1 MRFFVFIEIEYFY
14 CMNYR
19 HSYLIRI
26 QYLGFRLHGWQKQP
40 NLKTVHFILDKT
52 LKFVFKGVRF
62 KSVGVG
68 RTDAKVSSV
77 DYPFQLFIDEAV
89 ENTPFLE
96 SFNKNSPADIRA
108 CSVEEIS
115 DHKFN
120 IIQSPKIKEYHYY
133 FSAQGKNHPYAAA
146 FLIDFG
152 KLNID
157 LMKKGALLFS
167 GTHYFGLYCTKPSK
181 DSVLTRTIKS
191 CEILEN
197 NILTANFFP
206 EESFVLKVKGQG
218 FLRYQIRLMMG
229 ALVELGRGNITLDD
243 IRESLVE
250 KQEKKETL
258 ATIAPGSGLHLYNV
272 EFLT

>member
-1 MRFFVFIEIEYFY
+1 
-14 CMNYR
+14 MNYK
-19 HSYLIRI
+19 HSYLVRI

-52 LKFVFKGVRF
+52 LKFVFKGIRC

-68 RTDAKVSSV
+68 RTDAKVSST
-77 DYPFQLFIDEAV
+77 DYPFRLFIDEPVDNAS
-89 ENTPFLE
+89 FLS

-108 CSVEEIS
+108 LSIEEIS
-115 DHKFN
+115 DEEFN

-133 FSAQGKNHPYAAA
+133 FSTAGKNHPYAAP

-152 KLNID
+152 RLNVEE
-157 LMKKGALLFS
+157 MKKGAQLFS

-181 DSVLTRTIKS
+181 DTVLMRTIDS
-191 CEILEN
+191 CEIVEN

-206 EESFVLKVKGQG
+206 EESFVLKVCGKG

-229 ALVELGRGNITLDD
+229 ALVELGRGNLSLND
-243 IRESLVE
+243 IEESLIE
-250 KQEKKETL
+250 KIDRKDTL
-258 ATIAPGSGLHLYNV
+258 ANIAPGSGLHLYNV
-272 EFLT
+272 EFLS

>member
-1 MRFFVFIEIEYFY
+1 
-14 CMNYR
+14 MNYK

-40 NLKTVHFILDKT
+40 NIKTVHFVLDKT
-52 LKFVFKGVRF
+52 LKFVFNGIRF

-77 DYPFQLFIDEAV
+77 GYPFQLFIDEPV
-89 ENTPFLE
+89 DDKLFLK

-108 CSVEEIS
+108 LSVEEITDTS
-115 DHKFN
+115 FN
-120 IIQSPKIKEYHYY
+120 IIQSPKVKEYHYY
-133 FSAQGKNHPYAAA
+133 FSASGKNHPYAAP

-157 LMKKGALLFS
+157 EMKEGAALFI

-181 DSVLTRTIKS
+181 DALLTRTIEG
-191 CEILEN
+191 CEIVKN
-197 NILTANFFP
+197 DILTANFFP
-206 EESFVLKVKGQG
+206 EQSFALKIKGKG

-229 ALVELGRGNITLDD
+229 ALVELGRGNISLND
-243 IRESLVE
+243 IEESLIE
-250 KQEKKETL
+250 KPRANEVL
-258 ATIAPGSGLHLYNV
+258 ANIAPGSGLHLYEV
-272 EFLT
+272 TFLP